1 MTGQH
6 RFFALRSGAS
16 DLWNCSPSPREAR
29 QGRGARGEVQIS
41 DAAGVL
47 RSSIVSIEVEPLS
60 IPLREPFVIATGRI
74 DTTRAALV
82 RATLED
88 ERGRRATGLGEA
100 AALPPVTREDQ
111 PELLASIAAAA
122 PALQGAA
129 IAGVDDVEALVA
141 RALPDSSVAR
151 AGVEAAI
158 LDGWARLT
166 GRPLFVALGAG
177 AGAGARMSAAT
188 ELITDITL
196 PISDPDRM
204 AAGAAAH
211 RRAGFTCFKVK
222 VGRDWQADLASLR
235 AVAGAVPDASFRL
248 DANAGFAPRE
258 ALALVR
264 AALDDGLR
272 VECYEQPCAV
282 DDVAGM
288 AEVAAG
294 SPVPVVADESFRS
307 AADLDRLLA
316 ARAAQAVN
324 LKLGKLG
331 GPLAALA
338 LARRARDA
346 GLRLMAGAMVET
358 RVGLLAMAHVVAALG
373 GFDGP
378 RLRLATDPGL
388 GVTAAAG
395 PARTP

>member
-1 MTGQH
+1 M
-6 RFFALRSGAS
+6 
-16 DLWNCSPSPREAR
+16 PY
-29 QGRGARGEVQIS
+29 
-41 DAAGVL
+41 AATVP
-47 RSSIVSIEVEPLS
+47 RSSIVSIDVEPLS
-60 IPLREPFVIATGRI
+60 IRLREPFVIATGRI

-88 ERGRRATGLGEA
+88 ERGRRVTGLGEA

-111 PELLASIAAAA
+111 PELLAAIAAAA
-122 PALQGAA
+122 PALRGAA
-129 IAGVDDVEALVA
+129 IAGVDDVAALVG
-141 RALPDSSVAR
+141 RALPGSSIAR

-166 GRPLFVALGAG
+166 GRPLFAALGAG
-177 AGAGARMSAAT
+177 ATT

-196 PISDPDRM
+196 PISDPERM

-222 VGRDWQADLASLR
+222 VGRDWHADLASLR
-235 AVAGAVPDASFRL
+235 AVARAVPDASFRL
-248 DANAGFAPRE
+248 DANAGFAARE
-258 ALALVR
+258 AIALVR
-264 AALDDGLR
+264 AALDDGLHI
-272 VECYEQPCAV
+272 ECYEQPCAP
-282 DDVAGM
+282 DDLAGM

-307 AADLDRLLA
+307 AADLDRLVA

-331 GPLAALA
+331 GPLATLA
-338 LARRARDA
+338 LARRARAA

-373 GFDGP
+373 GVDWIDLDTAFLLADDPFHGGWSFDGP
-378 RLRLATDPGL
+378 RLRLAGDPGL
-388 GVTAAAG
+388 GVSAA
-395 PARTP
+395 R